1 MTNLHMPDRI
11 ELEESS
17 KTETFGRFIA
27 SPLEDGYGTTLGNS
41 MRRILLS
48 SIPGSAFTSLKV
60 DGVLHEFSTIKG
72 VTEDVAEIIL
82 NLKGVRLKADMS
94 SPTRLIADVK
104 GPKEF
109 KAGDLQEFTSE
120 VTILNP
126 ERHLFTIGK
135 EGHVRMELRVGHGRG
150 YVPADENKLPDAPI
164 GTVAIDS
171 IFTPIVN
178 VRFHVEPTRVGQ
190 KTDYEKLVLEIE
202 TDGSLT
208 PEEAVTTAGRTLR
221 DHVNLFV
228 RFGGPED
235 ELPPKPILDTET
247 ERIRQILNT
256 QVDTLHLS
264 VRSQNCLRAAN
275 IKNIAD
281 LVRKDERELLTFRN
295 FGRKSL
301 DELGRLVEQLGLHF
315 GMDVDQYLQGQPD
328 TAMMRR

>member
-27 SPLEDGYGTTLGNS
+27 SPLEEGYGTTLGNS

-48 SIPGSAFTSLKV
+48 SIPGTAFTSLKV
-60 DGVLHEFSTIKG
+60 DGVQHEFSTIKG

-94 SPTRLIADVK
+94 TPTRLIADIK
-104 GPKEF
+104 GPKDF
-109 KAGDLQEFTSE
+109 KAGDLQDFTSE

-126 ERHLFTIGK
+126 DHHLFTIGK
-135 EGHVRMELRVGHGRG
+135 EGNVRMELRVGHGRG
-150 YVPADENKLPDAPI
+150 YVVSDENKLPDAPL

-171 IFTPIVN
+171 IFTPISN

-190 KTDYEKLVLEIE
+190 KTDYEKLILEIE

-208 PEEAVTTAGRTLR
+208 PEEAVTTAGRVLR

-247 ERIRQILNT
+247 ERLRQILST

-315 GMDVDQYLQGQPD
+315 GMDVDQYFQGQPEN
-328 TAMMRR
+328 AMARR

>member
-17 KTETFGRFIA
+17 KTSVFGRFIA
-27 SPLEDGYGTTLGNS
+27 SPLEEGYGTTLGNS

-48 SIPGSAFTSLKV
+48 SIPGTAFTSLKV
-60 DGVLHEFSTIKG
+60 DGVHHEFSTIKG
-72 VTEDVAEIIL
+72 VTEDVAEMIL
-82 NLKGVRLKADMS
+82 NLKGVRLRADQS
-94 SPTRLIADVK
+94 ASTRLIVDIK

-109 KAGDLQEFTSE
+109 KAGDLQQFTSE
-120 VTILNP
+120 VEILNP
-126 ERHLFTIGK
+126 EHHIFTLAK

-150 YVPADENKLPDAPI
+150 YVPSDENKLPEAPL

-178 VRFHVEPTRVGQ
+178 VRFTVEPTRVGQ
-190 KTDYEKLVLEIE
+190 KTDYEKLILDVE
-202 TDGSLT
+202 TDGSLI
-208 PEEAVTTAGRTLR
+208 PEEAITIAGRILR
-221 DHVNLFV
+221 DHVNMFV

-235 ELPPKPILDTET
+235 EVAPKPIADSET
-247 ERIRQILNT
+247 ERIRAILLT
-256 QVDTLHLS
+256 PVDGLHLS

-275 IKNIAD
+275 IKNICE

-315 GMDVDQYLQGQPD
+315 GMDVDKYLEGQE
-328 TAMMRR
+328 TAVVRV

>member
-11 ELEESS
+11 ELEDSS

-27 SPLEDGYGTTLGNS
+27 SPLEEGYGTTLGNS

-48 SIPGSAFTSLKV
+48 SIPGTAFTSLKV
-60 DGVLHEFSTIKG
+60 DGVQHEFSTIKG

-94 SPTRLIADVK
+94 APTRLIADIK
-104 GPKEF
+104 GPKDF
-109 KAGDLQEFTSE
+109 KAGDLQDFTSE

-126 ERHLFTIGK
+126 DHHLFTIGK

-150 YVPADENKLPDAPI
+150 YVVSDENKLPDAPL

-171 IFTPIVN
+171 IFTPISN

-190 KTDYEKLVLEIE
+190 KTDYEKLILEIE

-208 PEEAVTTAGRTLR
+208 PEEAVTTAGRVLR

-247 ERIRQILNT
+247 ERLRQILST

-315 GMDVDQYLQGQPD
+315 GMDVDQYFQGQPEN
-328 TAMMRR
+328 AMARR

>member
-27 SPLEDGYGTTLGNS
+27 SPLEEGYGTTLGNS

-48 SIPGSAFTSLKV
+48 SIPGTAFTSLKV
-60 DGVLHEFSTIKG
+60 DGVQHEFSTIKG

-94 SPTRLIADVK
+94 TPTRLIADIK
-104 GPKEF
+104 GPKDF
-109 KAGDLQEFTSE
+109 KAGDLQDFTSE

-126 ERHLFTIGK
+126 DHHLFTIGK

-150 YVPADENKLPDAPI
+150 YVVSDENKLPDAPL

-171 IFTPIVN
+171 IFTPISN

-190 KTDYEKLVLEIE
+190 KTDYEKLILEIE

-208 PEEAVTTAGRTLR
+208 PEEAVTTAGRVLR

-247 ERIRQILNT
+247 ERLRQILST

-315 GMDVDQYLQGQPD
+315 GMDVDQYFQGQPD
-328 TAMMRR
+328 NAMARR

>member
-27 SPLEDGYGTTLGNS
+27 SPLEEGYGTTLGNS

-48 SIPGSAFTSLKV
+48 SIPGTAFTSLKV
-60 DGVLHEFSTIKG
+60 DGVQHEFSTIKG

-94 SPTRLIADVK
+94 TPTRLIADIK
-104 GPKEF
+104 GPKDF
-109 KAGDLQEFTSE
+109 KAGDLQAFTSE

-126 ERHLFTIGK
+126 DHHLFTIGK

-150 YVPADENKLPDAPI
+150 YVVAEENKLPDAPL

-171 IFTPIVN
+171 IYTPIAN

-190 KTDYEKLVLEIE
+190 KTDYEKLILEIE
-202 TDGSLT
+202 TDGSLS
-208 PEEAVTTAGRTLR
+208 PEEAVTTAGRVLR

-235 ELPPKPILDTET
+235 IVPPKPILDTET
-247 ERIRQILNT
+247 ERLRQILTT

-328 TAMMRR
+328 NAMARR

>member
-27 SPLEDGYGTTLGNS
+27 SPLEEGYGTTLGNS

-48 SIPGSAFTSLKV
+48 SIPGTAFTSLKV
-60 DGVLHEFSTIKG
+60 DGVQHEFSTIKG

-94 SPTRLIADVK
+94 TPTRLIADIK
-104 GPKEF
+104 GPKDF
-109 KAGDLQEFTSE
+109 KAGDLQDFTSE

-126 ERHLFTIGK
+126 DHHLFTIGK

-150 YVPADENKLPDAPI
+150 YVVSDENKLPDAPL

-171 IFTPIVN
+171 IFTPISN

-190 KTDYEKLVLEIE
+190 KTDYEKLILEIE

-208 PEEAVTTAGRTLR
+208 PEEAVTTAGRVLR

-247 ERIRQILNT
+247 ERLRQILST

-315 GMDVDQYLQGQPD
+315 GMDVDQYFQGQPEN
-328 TAMMRR
+328 AMARR